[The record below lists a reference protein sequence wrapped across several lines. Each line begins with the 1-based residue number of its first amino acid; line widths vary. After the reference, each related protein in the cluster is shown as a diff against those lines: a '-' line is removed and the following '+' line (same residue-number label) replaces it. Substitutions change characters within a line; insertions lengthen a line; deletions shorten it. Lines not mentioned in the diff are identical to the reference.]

1 MTKTISLE
9 NGYAISV
16 RREKISHEGRSIFRG
31 IDNEQVIFEI
41 LNPEGR
47 VTKRLPIP
55 ASVASEMRNLF

>member
-16 RREKISHEGRSIFRG
+16 RKEKISKEGRSIFRD
-31 IDNEQVIFEI
+31 IDSEQVVLEI

-47 VTKRLPIP
+47 VTKRLPLP
-55 ASVASEMRNLF
+55 ASVASDVFATV